1 MEYFFHMP
9 ELQSPVQEKRRGKI
23 VNEWGVNFILT
34 EWAGLKCP
42 WQVLNVFFDSMFGL
56 QGEAVNNCLKYVMY
70 KKLKVIK
77 NLCLIK
83 CCGQIED
90 QNAVCR
96 TNVRS
101 TWPSPRSSLS
111 KVLLWSTMRN
121 SVATGRNQ
129 HIPKTLTLSGIS
141 KRARNQSNQLAV
153 RMILPA

>member
-1 MEYFFHMP
+1 
-9 ELQSPVQEKRRGKI
+9 
-23 VNEWGVNFILT
+23 
-34 EWAGLKCP
+34 
-42 WQVLNVFFDSMFGL
+42 
-56 QGEAVNNCLKYVMY
+56 MY

-129 HIPKTLTLSGIS
+129 HIPKTLTLSRIS

-153 RMILPA
+153 RMILPAQFDHPEKRYSYNEVQFKKVSLPVKTSCLPAKNINEISSMQIINKILPNLNAYTCFSLF